1 MSARRPLQLLLLL
14 LLPTSLATSAG
25 AAPPKVDW
33 ARGLVI
39 ADGVGL
45 ADRHAP
51 NPAVARGTSRRAA
64 EDAARRALAAKL
76 PDLPLAAGGKLG
88 GKDDDAAVKDRLARA
103 VAHAIVLAADPETDG
118 AWRVTMA
125 VPIEAVR
132 QALTGPRTASEDTGP
147 RVIVVDGVRAK
158 PAVGY
163 TLGTVD
169 APTLWVDAV
178 PAWAK
183 DAPRV
188 KAKSAKAGVID
199 VGGTDATPATL
210 FLIIRTP

>member
-1 MSARRPLQLLLLL
+1 M
-14 LLPTSLATSAG
+14 
-25 AAPPKVDW
+25 
-33 ARGLVI
+33 I

-64 EDAARRALAAKL
+64 EDAARKALAGKL
-76 PDLPLAAGGKLG
+76 PELPVAAGGKVG
-88 GKDDDAAVKDRLARA
+88 GRADDAAVNERLARA

-118 AWRVTMA
+118 SWRVTMA

-132 QALTGPRTASEDTGP
+132 QALTGPRTATEDTGP
-147 RVIVVDGVRAK
+147 PVIVVEGVRAK

-163 TLGTVD
+163 KLGALE
-169 APTLWVDAV
+169 APTLWVDAA

-188 KAKSAKAGVID
+188 KAKSAKSGVIEIS
-199 VGGTDATPATL
+199 GTDATPATL
-210 FLIIRTP
+210 FLIIGKP